1 MRSILAQG
9 GVLRDVVIIV
19 ACLVAVWVG
28 LQAYFGT
35 QNPFYV
41 VSSGSMVPELV
52 MYDILVV
59 SGNSP
64 FGEVD
69 IGDIIVFN
77 RPSDHDRVIVHR
89 VVSVSDEDPRTLRT
103 KGDANP
109 SSIPGTDFP
118 ITAEEYIGSVVYVI
132 PQAGYITRVLSPP
145 VNYIIIAVIV
155 GIMVTKHLY
164 GRKGGGEEE
173 EEEEEAGGGEEAGGP
188 EAEEEAGLERDGG
201 GRAGPEAEEEAG
213 LERDGGG
220 RAGPEAEEE
229 ARAERDD
236 GGRAGPEAE
245 EEARAERD
253 GGGRAG
259 PEAEE
264 EARAERDER
273 SAGGGP
279 DGAKEDRGGGGAGP
293 AGAER
298 GRGGGD

>member
-1 MRSILAQG
+1 MRSLLAQS
-9 GVLRDVVIIV
+9 GVLRDVIVIVIS
-19 ACLVAVWVG
+19 LVAVWVG

-41 VSSGSMVPELV
+41 VSSGSMVPELE

-89 VVSVSDEDPRTLRT
+89 VVSITDEDPRTLRT

-118 ITAEEYIGSVVYVI
+118 ITDGDYIGSVVYVI

-164 GRKGGGEEE
+164 SRKGGGDAGEGGEQE
-173 EEEEEAGGGEEAGGP
+173 QEQDGQAPGGSDSEPPRADAGGAEAAGQGQGGA
-188 EAEEEAGLERDGG
+188 EAAGQGQGQGQGGAEAAGQGQGQGQGG
-201 GRAGPEAEEEAG
+201 AEAAGQG
-213 LERDGGG
+213 Q
-220 RAGPEAEEE
+220 
-229 ARAERDD
+229 
-236 GGRAGPEAE
+236 
-245 EEARAERD
+245 
-253 GGGRAG
+253 
-259 PEAEE
+259 
-264 EARAERDER
+264 
-273 SAGGGP
+273 
-279 DGAKEDRGGGGAGP
+279 GGAGEASRGRDGRDSAWP
-293 AGAER
+293 EPER
-298 GRGGGD
+298 GGPGA

>member
-1 MRSILAQG
+1 MRSLLAQS
-9 GVLRDVVIIV
+9 GVLRDVIVIV
-19 ACLVAVWVG
+19 VSLVAVWVG

-41 VSSGSMVPELV
+41 VSSGSMVPELE

-89 VVSVSDEDPRTLRT
+89 VVSITDEDPRTLRT

-118 ITAEEYIGSVVYVI
+118 ITDGDYIGSVVYVI

-145 VNYIIIAVIV
+145 VNYIIIVVIV

-164 GRKGGGEEE
+164 GRKGGGGAGEEGE
-173 EEEEEAGGGEEAGGP
+173 PGQGGQAAGGGSEPPGA
-188 EAEEEAGLERDGG
+188 D
-201 GRAGPEAEEEAG
+201 
-213 LERDGGG
+213 
-220 RAGPEAEEE
+220 
-229 ARAERDD
+229 
-236 GGRAGPEAE
+236 
-245 EEARAERD
+245 
-253 GGGRAG
+253 
-259 PEAEE
+259 
-264 EARAERDER
+264 
-273 SAGGGP
+273 AGGGIEAESRP
-279 DGAKEDRGGGGAGP
+279 AGGGSGP
-293 AGAER
+293 GEGPSAEGTR
-298 GRGGGD
+298 ASGGGDGSWPEPERGGPGA

>member
-1 MRSILAQG
+1 MPSVGPARQLRSLIAQS
-9 GVLRDVVIIV
+9 GVLRDVIVIVIS
-19 ACLVAVWVG
+19 LVAVWVG

-41 VSSGSMVPELV
+41 VSSGSMVPELE

-64 FGEVD
+64 FGEVA

-89 VVSVSDEDPRTLRT
+89 VVSVTGEDPRTLRT

-118 ITAEEYIGSVVYVI
+118 ITDGDYIGSVVYVI

-164 GRKGGGEEE
+164 GRKGDAEGGEGSGQ
-173 EEEEEAGGGEEAGGP
+173 EAGGRGSEPPGRDAGG
-188 EAEEEAGLERDGG
+188 G
-201 GRAGPEAEEEAG
+201 
-213 LERDGGG
+213 
-220 RAGPEAEEE
+220 AEEE
-229 ARAERDD
+229 AR
-236 GGRAGPEAE
+236 GGVGSGPVQGPGTEPAGE
-245 EEARAERD
+245 
-253 GGGRAG
+253 
-259 PEAEE
+259 
-264 EARAERDER
+264 
-273 SAGGGP
+273 
-279 DGAKEDRGGGGAGP
+279 GGAGGDSAWP
-293 AGAER
+293 EPEKGGPGA
-298 GRGGGD
+298 

>member
-173 EEEEEAGGGEEAGGP
+173 AAAAGGGEEAGGP
-188 EAEEEAGLERDGG
+188 EAEEPAG
-201 GRAGPEAEEEAG
+201 
-213 LERDGGG
+213 
-220 RAGPEAEEE
+220 
-229 ARAERDD
+229 
-236 GGRAGPEAE
+236 
-245 EEARAERD
+245 AERD

-264 EARAERDER
+264 PAGAERDER

-298 GRGGGD
+298 GRSGGD

>member
-1 MRSILAQG
+1 MPSVGPARQLRSLIAQS
-9 GVLRDVVIIV
+9 GVLRDVIIIV
-19 ACLVAVWVG
+19 VSLVAVWVG

-41 VSSGSMVPELV
+41 VSSGSMVPELE

-59 SGNSP
+59 SGNAP

-89 VVSVSDEDPRTLRT
+89 VVSVSGEDPRTLRT

-118 ITAEEYIGSVVYVI
+118 ITDGDYIGSVVYVI

-164 GRKGGGEEE
+164 GRKGDAEGGEGTER
-173 EEEEEAGGGEEAGGP
+173 GRGGEEAGGGGSEP
-188 EAEEEAGLERDGG
+188 PGRNAGG
-201 GRAGPEAEEEAG
+201 GG
-213 LERDGGG
+213 
-220 RAGPEAEEE
+220 AEEE
-229 ARAERDD
+229 ARR
-236 GGRAGPEAE
+236 GG
-245 EEARAERD
+245 D
-253 GGGRAG
+253 GGGLGLGRGPSRKPAG
-259 PEAEE
+259 E
-264 EARAERDER
+264 
-273 SAGGGP
+273 
-279 DGAKEDRGGGGAGP
+279 GGAGGDSAWP
-293 AGAER
+293 EPEKGGPGA
-298 GRGGGD
+298 

>member
-1 MRSILAQG
+1 MRSLLSQS
-9 GVLRDVVIIV
+9 GVLRDVIVIV
-19 ACLVAVWVG
+19 VSLVAVWVG

-41 VSSGSMVPELV
+41 VSSGSMVPELE

-89 VVSVSDEDPRTLRT
+89 VVSITDEDPRTLRT

-118 ITAEEYIGSVVYVI
+118 ITDGDYIGSVVYVI

-164 GRKGGGEEE
+164 GRKGGGDAGEEGE
-173 EEEEEAGGGEEAGGP
+173 RGQDGQASGGGDSEPPGADAGGGIEAESRPAGKGSGPGEGPSAEGARASGGVDGAWPEPERGGP
-188 EAEEEAGLERDGG
+188 
-201 GRAGPEAEEEAG
+201 
-213 LERDGGG
+213 
-220 RAGPEAEEE
+220 
-229 ARAERDD
+229 
-236 GGRAGPEAE
+236 
-245 EEARAERD
+245 
-253 GGGRAG
+253 
-259 PEAEE
+259 
-264 EARAERDER
+264 
-273 SAGGGP
+273 
-279 DGAKEDRGGGGAGP
+279 GA
-293 AGAER
+293 
-298 GRGGGD
+298 

>member
-1 MRSILAQG
+1 MRSLLAQS
-9 GVLRDVVIIV
+9 GVLRDVIVIVIS
-19 ACLVAVWVG
+19 LVAVWVG

-41 VSSGSMVPELV
+41 VSSGSMVPELE

-89 VVSVSDEDPRTLRT
+89 VVSITDEDPRTLRT

-118 ITAEEYIGSVVYVI
+118 ITDGDYIGSVVYVI

-164 GRKGGGEEE
+164 GRKGGGD
-173 EEEEEAGGGEEAGGP
+173 AGEGDEQEGQGAQEGGGP
-188 EAEEEAGLERDGG
+188 EQPGTDAVGDEAARRGEGGAEAAGR
-201 GRAGPEAEEEAG
+201 
-213 LERDGGG
+213 
-220 RAGPEAEEE
+220 
-229 ARAERDD
+229 
-236 GGRAGPEAE
+236 
-245 EEARAERD
+245 
-253 GGGRAG
+253 
-259 PEAEE
+259 
-264 EARAERDER
+264 
-273 SAGGGP
+273 
-279 DGAKEDRGGGGAGP
+279 GGGAGGDASKEHGGRDAAWP
-293 AGAER
+293 EPER
-298 GRGGGD
+298 GGPGA

>member
-1 MRSILAQG
+1 MRSLLAQS
-9 GVLRDVVIIV
+9 GVLRDVIVIVIS
-19 ACLVAVWVG
+19 LVAVWVG

-41 VSSGSMVPELV
+41 VSSGSMVPELE

-89 VVSVSDEDPRTLRT
+89 VVSVTGEDPRTLRT

-118 ITAEEYIGSVVYVI
+118 ITDGDYIGSVVYVI

-164 GRKGGGEEE
+164 GRKGGGGAGEEGE
-173 EEEEEAGGGEEAGGP
+173 PGQDGQAAGGGGGSEP
-188 EAEEEAGLERDGG
+188 PGAD
-201 GRAGPEAEEEAG
+201 
-213 LERDGGG
+213 
-220 RAGPEAEEE
+220 
-229 ARAERDD
+229 
-236 GGRAGPEAE
+236 
-245 EEARAERD
+245 
-253 GGGRAG
+253 
-259 PEAEE
+259 
-264 EARAERDER
+264 
-273 SAGGGP
+273 AGGGT
-279 DGAKEDRGGGGAGP
+279 GAEARPAGKGSGPGEGPSAEGDRGSGGGGGAWP
-293 AGAER
+293 EPER
-298 GRGGGD
+298 GGPGA